1 MLIKYTQHRAI
12 PIEQTADI
20 KVEERKK
27 SFFSNHYL
35 RASVIMMA
43 DKSQY
48 ISSIYQGAQNISG
61 TRTYKTN
68 ESQGFFLDCLTVG
81 SKRK

>member
-1 MLIKYTQHRAI
+1 
-12 PIEQTADI
+12 
-20 KVEERKK
+20 
-27 SFFSNHYL
+27 
-35 RASVIMMA
+35 MMA

-81 SKRK
+81 SKRKWQIKQMLLISLFPEPP